1 MLMPDVNRVNVRLL
15 VIQHT
20 LSSVMTL
27 QTCYILK
34 VTAMHVAFSLLLNY
48 VVYVLIFKPP

>member
-1 MLMPDVNRVNVRLL
+1 MPDVNRVNVRLL

-34 VTAMHVAFSLLLNY
+34 VTAMHVTFSLLLNY

>member
-34 VTAMHVAFSLLLNY
+34 VTAMHVTFSLLLNY